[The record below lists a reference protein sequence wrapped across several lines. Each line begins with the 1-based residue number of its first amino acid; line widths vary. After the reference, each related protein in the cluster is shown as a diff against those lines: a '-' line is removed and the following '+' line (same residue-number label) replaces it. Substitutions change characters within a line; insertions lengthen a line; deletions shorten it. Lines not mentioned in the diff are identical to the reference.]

1 MTKKIFSSIMLT
13 AACVLL
19 ASMITTVGFLRD
31 YFGGIEESG
40 LREEL
45 GIAAVGVEDDGM
57 DYLAALPD
65 GQRRFTWIAADGSV
79 IYDTK
84 ADADSMENHSEREEV
99 KAAFETGAG
108 EIVRYSNT
116 LMQKTMYAARRLDD
130 GTVLRVS
137 VSTAT
142 VGALLLGV
150 TQPMLAVL
158 AAALILSA
166 ILAKHISRR
175 VVAPLNELDLEH
187 PLDDSNAAYEEL
199 APVLGRINRQ
209 RSQINSQLR
218 ELRRR
223 TDEFAQVTGSMR
235 EGLVLLNEQGYIL
248 SMNPAARN
256 IFAVEWD
263 CAGKDFLTVDR
274 SCDMSAAV
282 RSAMESGHGRLHERH
297 GGRIYQVDV
306 SRIDSDGA
314 AIGTVILVFDV
325 TEQESAEQMRREFTA
340 NVSHELKT
348 PLQGIIGSAEL
359 IENGMV
365 QPEDMPRFVGHIRAE
380 AQRLVTLI
388 GDIIRLS
395 QLDEGEVLPKERL
408 DLLEVAQGAADDLQ
422 AEAEKKNV
430 HLSVSG
436 EPVEFEGVRQ
446 LIYEVAYNLGD
457 NAIKYN
463 IDGGSVSINVSSDG
477 KNAKLTV
484 SDTGIGIA
492 AEDQSRIFER
502 FYRVDKARAR
512 ANGGSG
518 VGLALC
524 AQITEA
530 FGTQMTF
537 ASRVGEGT
545 TVTILLQKEAEHEE
559 AAQQQ

>member
-19 ASMITTVGFLRD
+19 ASMITTVCFLRD

-84 ADADSMENHSEREEV
+84 ADADSLENHSDREEF
-99 KAAFETGAG
+99 KAALASGAG
-108 EIVRYSNT
+108 ESVRYSNT

-130 GTVLRVS
+130 GTVLRIS

-256 IFAVEWD
+256 IFAVEGD

-446 LIYEVAYNLGD
+446 LIYEVVYNLGD

-463 IDGGSVSINVSSDG
+463 VDGGSVSINVSSDG

-502 FYRVDKARAR
+502 FYRVDKSHSKES
-512 ANGGSG
+512 GGT
-518 VGLALC
+518 GLGLSIVKHAVQYHGGRISMDS
-524 AQITEA
+524 APGK
-530 FGTQMTF
+530 GTSISVSLPIQ
-537 ASRVGEGT
+537 
-545 TVTILLQKEAEHEE
+545 
-559 AAQQQ
+559 

>member
-19 ASMITTVGFLRD
+19 ASMITTVCFLRD

-84 ADADSMENHSEREEV
+84 ADADSLENHSDREEF
-99 KAAFETGAG
+99 KAALASGAG
-108 EIVRYSNT
+108 ESVRYSNT

-256 IFAVEWD
+256 IFAVEGD

-365 QPEDMPRFVGHIRAE
+365 QPADMPRFVGHIRAE

-408 DLLEVAQGAADDLQ
+408 DLLEVAQSAADDLQ

-430 HLSVSG
+430 RLSVSG
-436 EPVEFEGVRQ
+436 EPAELEGVRQ

-502 FYRVDKARAR
+502 FYRVDKSHSKES
-512 ANGGSG
+512 GGT
-518 VGLALC
+518 GLGLSIVKHAVQYHGGRISMDS
-524 AQITEA
+524 APGK
-530 FGTQMTF
+530 GTSISVSLPIQ
-537 ASRVGEGT
+537 
-545 TVTILLQKEAEHEE
+545 
-559 AAQQQ
+559 

>member
-19 ASMITTVGFLRD
+19 ASMITIVGFLRD

-45 GIAAVGVEDDGM
+45 GIATVGVEDEGT

-84 ADADSMENHSEREEV
+84 ADADSLENHSDREEF
-99 KAAFETGAG
+99 KAALETGAG
-108 EIVRYSNT
+108 ESVRYSNT

-130 GTVLRVS
+130 GTVMRVS

-256 IFAVEWD
+256 IFAVEGD

-282 RSAMESGHGRLHERH
+282 RSAMESGHGRLHERN
-297 GGRIYQVDV
+297 GGRIYQIDV

-436 EPVEFEGVRQ
+436 EPAELEGVRQ

-463 IDGGSVSINVSSDG
+463 VDGGSVSINVSSDG

-502 FYRVDKARAR
+502 FYRVDKSHSKES
-512 ANGGSG
+512 GGT
-518 VGLALC
+518 GLGLSIVKHAVQYHGGRISMDS
-524 AQITEA
+524 APGK
-530 FGTQMTF
+530 GTSM
-537 ASRVGEGT
+537 SV
-545 TVTILLQKEAEHEE
+545 ILPIQ
-559 AAQQQ
+559 